1 MDKGDDALLDVHAA
15 ILDVLDAARA
25 ARNVP
30 DRRTEA
36 RLDEL
41 RRLVED
47 PATPG
52 RELDA
57 LVVTLTAR
65 AEAALREFRVLGR
78 VTAILGRRHHP
89 A

>member
-1 MDKGDDALLDVHAA
+1 MAADDDALLDVTAA

-30 DRRTEA
+30 DTRTAA

-57 LVVTLTAR
+57 LIVTLTER

-78 VTAILGRRHHP
+78 VTAILARHHHP

>member
-1 MDKGDDALLDVHAA
+1 MAADDDALLDVTAA
-15 ILDVLDAARA
+15 ILDVLAAARA

-30 DRRTEA
+30 DTRTAA

-57 LVVTLTAR
+57 LIVTLTER

-78 VTAILGRRHHP
+78 VTAILARHHHP